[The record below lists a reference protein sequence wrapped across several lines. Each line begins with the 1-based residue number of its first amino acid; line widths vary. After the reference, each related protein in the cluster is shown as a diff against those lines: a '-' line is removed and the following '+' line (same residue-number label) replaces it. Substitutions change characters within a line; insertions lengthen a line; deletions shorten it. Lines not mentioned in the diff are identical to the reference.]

1 MLSAQRTEPKTDTMI
16 ETTADKKLAQQR
28 RLNTKTQD
36 QRLLTEVVQGTG
48 MSPWEARVV
57 VDTIHEV
64 YFTEPGTAPLKSGQL
79 RYDCLRAT
87 EGAGKPLA
95 ECRQLSVVL
104 TLIDRED
111 QKVVGGADGL
121 RRHKLARLAEEAR
134 EQGGLLTQE
143 DLAQL
148 LACDVRTVR
157 RDIQHL
163 KTKSGVIV
171 PTRGQ
176 QKDIGPTVTHKG
188 QAIRHWLEG
197 QEPQEVARA
206 INHSLHAV
214 ERYLQHFA
222 RVLFLAGQGFEPLQ
236 IAFTVGISTATTRT
250 YLELYHQFKTSEG
263 FKHRLAELKAIG
275 QAHHQGGDDKRG
287 VLSRP
292 AASSN

>member
-1 MLSAQRTEPKTDTMI
+1 MI
-16 ETTADKKLAQQR
+16 ETTADKQLAQQR
-28 RLNTKTQD
+28 RLAAKTQD
-36 QRLLTEVVQGTG
+36 QRLLTEVVQGSG
-48 MSPWEARVV
+48 LSPWEARVV
-57 VDTIHEV
+57 MDTHEV
-64 YFTEPGTAPLKSGQL
+64 YFTEPGIAPLKSGQL

-87 EGAGKPLA
+87 KGAGKPLA
-95 ECRQLSVVL
+95 DC
-104 TLIDRED
+104 
-111 QKVVGGADGL
+111 
-121 RRHKLARLAEEAR
+121 RHKLARLAEEAR

-163 KTKSGVIV
+163 KAHSGVIV

-197 QEPQEVARA
+197 KEPQEVALA
-206 INHSLHAV
+206 INHSLQAV
-214 ERYLQHFA
+214 ERYIQHFA

-236 IAFTVGISTATTRT
+236 IAFTVGISSAGTRV
-250 YLELYHQFKTSEG
+250 YLNLGHEFKTSEG

-275 QAHHQGGDDKRG
+275 QAQHQGGDYKKG
-287 VLSRP
+287 VLLPP
-292 AASSN
+292 AASRN